1 MTNQQYKSGDTIKL
15 VIDENTL
22 NDYNNFYF
30 SRYPK
35 RRVIPINRPLHPSTN
50 TWFVMRRP
58 QLNALKQ
65 KWKEFIVFFIENEG
79 LSGLKI
85 QKCTMEFTSFFKT
98 KIRADCDNTTPK
110 FLIDGL
116 VEAQFIEDDDYLH
129 LQSITLRC
137 GYDKLNPR
145 TENLITIL

>member
-35 RRVIPINRPLHPSTN
+35 RKVPPIDRPTHPSIN
-50 TWFVMRRP
+50 AWFVMRRP
-58 QLNALKQ
+58 EMNALKG
-65 KWKEFIVFFIENEG
+65 KWKEFIVWFVENEG

-85 QKCTMEFTSFFKT
+85 QGCKMECTSYLKT
-98 KIRADCDNTTPK
+98 KIRADVDNMSPK

-116 VEAQFIEDDDYLH
+116 VEAGFIVDDDYKHIHSL
-129 LQSITLRC
+129 TLKID
-137 GYDKLNPR
+137 YDKDRPR
-145 TENLITIL
+145 TEILVRID